1 MGILT
6 EGVAVMGWGGIT
18 RRLRGTGS
26 WVAWILTAGVKPDW
40 GDDKEQGRTIRVG
53 GVTQSRNAGHQR
65 REYQGAKRLSVIK
78 VLKLVVAMVGIKRPG
93 GQD

>member
-1 MGILT
+1 MT

-53 GVTQSRNAGHQR
+53 GSHRVGMQVIRGENIKELRG
-65 REYQGAKRLSVIK
+65 SV
-78 VLKLVVAMVGIKRPG
+78 L
-93 GQD
+93 